1 MHSFKQLLKIL
12 KRLLTI
18 DVSKVECFT
27 NIELKRETGT
37 STEGFSTEKYVDRR
51 LWEVVVE
58 LERDVVA
65 KLTAEFW
72 GAD

>member
-1 MHSFKQLLKIL
+1 MKIL
-12 KRLLTI
+12 KRPLTI

-37 STEGFSTEKYVDRR
+37 STEGFSDEKYVDRR
-51 LWEVVVE
+51 LREVVVE